1 MLQLSQTTLSDLF
14 CWNWKMFHLA
24 QDKSKMFEECVCFKC
39 AYKNVNASISLA
51 QPVCKC
57 EHGFLASNI
66 KRMKIDIV
74 KLLTFQRFKGLF
86 TTGFIASC
94 KHNSNTLLR
103 QLADNLEAY
112 PFVCS
117 CHHCH
122 CVFGPPPETIS
133 LSKMLPREHTT
144 NRTYPRKNWDCQ
156 ITPSILS
163 IYEHFRSD
171 KNAARTSQREK
182 GIPLKTITWRNNKYI
197 CKSAS
202 RSSN

>member
-1 MLQLSQTTLSDLF
+1 
-14 CWNWKMFHLA
+14 
-24 QDKSKMFEECVCFKC
+24 MFEECVCFKC
-39 AYKNVNASISLA
+39 AYKNVNAPISLE

-57 EHGFLASNI
+57 EYGFMASNI
-66 KRMKIDIV
+66 KRMKIHIV

-103 QLADNLEAY
+103 QLADNLQAY

-122 CVFGPPPETIS
+122 SVFGPPPETIS

-144 NRTYPRKNWDCQ
+144 KRTYPGKKLR
-156 ITPSILS
+156 LS
-163 IYEHFRSD
+163 NHTLSTQY
-171 KNAARTSQREK
+171 
-182 GIPLKTITWRNNKYI
+182 L
-197 CKSAS
+197 
-202 RSSN
+202 